1 MDVEE
6 KVNVLLR
13 KFMAYYKLIIDE
25 NLFKLTLLLIY
36 LFLYMNYK
44 GLISEFFL
52 LKNGTFED
60 QSSLIAVKGNY
71 TTSHLTMFLTLL

>member
-6 KVNVLLR
+6 KVNVFLR
-13 KFMAYYKLIIDE
+13 KFMVYYKLIIDE
-25 NLFKLTLLLIY
+25 NLFKLMLFLIY

-52 LKNGTFED
+52 FKNGIFED
-60 QSSLIAVKGNY
+60 
-71 TTSHLTMFLTLL
+71 